1 MNHIKS
7 TTGKYEY
14 CPNGNYWK
22 DVSGVFDDKIYLYCG
37 CKHCGGKMYQLRPV
51 DVTKKIPKE
60 TIGRIKKQE
69 KLADIKREINFT
81 NMDKV
86 KELLTSEEE

>member
-1 MNHIKS
+1 MNTIKS

-22 DVSGVFDDKIYLYCG
+22 DVSGIFDDKVYFYCD
-37 CKHCGGKMYQLRPV
+37 CKHCVKKMYELRPT
-51 DVTKKIPKE
+51 DITKKVSEE
-60 TIGRIKKQE
+60 TFKRVENEG
-69 KLADIKREINFT
+69 KLQDIKREINFT

-86 KELLTSEEE
+86 KKFLSDLSK